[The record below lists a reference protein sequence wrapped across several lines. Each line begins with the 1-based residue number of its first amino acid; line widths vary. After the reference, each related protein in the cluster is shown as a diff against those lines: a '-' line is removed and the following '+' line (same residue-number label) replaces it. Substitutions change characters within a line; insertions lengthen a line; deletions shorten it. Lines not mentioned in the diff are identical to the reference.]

1 MAGAQ
6 GGAVVFGIGMPE
18 LLVVLVIGLLVLGP
32 KRLPEI
38 ARSLGRGMSE
48 FRRASTEL
56 RESLTSTFEP
66 ADKPADKPAGK
77 PAGKA
82 EGDAGQAA
90 AREDASA
97 EKPPEDHDTDDSK
110 SDG

>member
-66 ADKPADKPAGK
+66 ADKPA
-77 PAGKA
+77 GKA

>member
-56 RESLTSTFEP
+56 RESLTSTFETDEP
-66 ADKPADKPAGK
+66 ADK